1 MMGFLAAT
9 AYELRELARDRLRHN
24 FVAERDGTAVGYTV
38 AHLLD
43 GPDDTYAVGE
53 RYADLYSLS
62 VASHVRGAG
71 IGTQLLDELDR
82 RLDEIGTTN
91 LKVTVMITNV
101 DAIASISAVA
111 SFQFRRDV
119 GVLLL
124 ESGDL
129 ADRQGPLSTGG
140 ARESI
145 ASYRRCLIWVGTW
158 KMTVSPNLRW

>member
-1 MMGFLAAT
+1 MVANDGLSWRRRHTSYASWLATGCAII
-9 AYELRELARDRLRHN
+9 L
-24 FVAERDGTAVGYTV
+24 VAERDGTAVGYTV

-82 RLDEIGTTN
+82 RLDEIGITD

-101 DAIASISAVA
+101 DAIR
-111 SFQFRRDV
+111 F
-119 GVLLL
+119 
-124 ESGDL
+124 
-129 ADRQGPLSTGG
+129 
-140 ARESI
+140 
-145 ASYRRCLIWVGTW
+145 YRRRGLIPVETRCWRIAPR
-158 KMTVSPNLRW
+158 KR